1 MNLTERHISNEIVA
15 RAVHAVSGMMEGE
28 LARRAAIAQTGSSG
42 LTRNTGEYNDDGEFV
57 PYMRLDYDSMDSGRG
72 CGP

>member
-15 RAVHAVSGMMEGE
+15 RAVHVMTGRMESE

-42 LTRNTGEYNDDGEFV
+42 LTHNTGNYNDDGEFV
-57 PYMRLDYDSMDSGRG
+57 PYMRLDYDAMDSGRG

>member
-15 RAVHAVSGMMEGE
+15 RALQTMTGMVESE
-28 LARRAAIAQTGSSG
+28 LSRRAAIAQTGSSG
-42 LTRNTGEYNDDGEFV
+42 LTHTTGEYNEDGEFV
-57 PYMRLDYDSMDSGRG
+57 PYMRLDYDAMNSGRG